1 MAHCLNREKK
11 QNFWWATMYVEAH
24 IFGDCILNRIPFA
37 DVWCTWYKGC
47 THVYKHTQNSKLH
60 FEVTFSFGS
69 LSWFLKT
76 FSNGRGSCGILEE
89 FLGCSLVFPWWAAST
104 KVMFL
109 GFPAG
114 SVANNPGANNACQ
127 CRRHRFDPWSGKILH
142 AVEKLS
148 PCAATIEPML

>member
-24 IFGDCILNRIPFA
+24 IFEDCILNRIPFA

-47 THVYKHTQNSKLH
+47 THVYKHTQNSKFH

-76 FSNGRGSCGILEE
+76 FSNGSKVSQFSCSVMSDSLWPHGLQHAR
-89 FLGCSLVFPWWAAST
+89 LPCPSPTLRACSNSCPFIWW
-104 KVMFL
+104 
-109 GFPAG
+109 
-114 SVANNPGANNACQ
+114 CQ
-127 CRRHRFDPWSGKILH
+127 RCPKFCDGKYNH
-142 AVEKLS
+142 
-148 PCAATIEPML
+148 